1 MARMKIFNVAEQ
13 NVFESPPVFNS
24 VERRKFL
31 TLPMMFNELMESLKT
46 PTNKICFIVTAGYF
60 KARHRFFS
68 RQFHQTDIQF
78 VAKQI
83 GLDIDEVQLINYDR
97 ATF

>member
-46 PTNKICFIVTAGYF
+46 PTNKIFFIVTAGYF
-60 KARHRFFS
+60 KAQHRFFA
-68 RQFHQTDIQF
+68 RQFHQTDIQYEN
-78 VAKQI
+78 I
-83 GLDIDEVQLINYDR
+83 S
-97 ATF
+97 